1 MLPVA
6 YRLSLAIS
14 FVLLLAVLIT
24 AALNFLKFRQVTE
37 TLEASRFDFIARDI
51 VHAFEQNLTLGLPLE
66 QIANGQAILAR
77 QADLDP
83 AITRI
88 EIFDADGTV
97 LYSALRL
104 DENWA
109 RSLLASA
116 GPEGS
121 TGGPAPAE
129 TFSGRAIVND
139 FGQAVGGVTVYR
151 STAAALA
158 REQAIMETLM
168 IAVAG
173 ATLAGVGIVVLGAT
187 RLSRDVRERLLS
199 TATALRSALGGTP
212 PRQGH
217 GLALA
222 LAAAE
227 AMAEIDLVDAEISAR
242 IDAETEDL
250 SDREQRR

>member
-14 FVLLLAVLIT
+14 LVLLLAVLIT
-24 AALNFLKFRQVTE
+24 AALNFLKFNQVTE
-37 TLEASRFDFIARDI
+37 TLEASRFDFVARDI

-66 QIANGQAILAR
+66 QIANGRAILDR

-88 EIFDADGTV
+88 ETFDAEGTV
-97 LYSALRL
+97 LYSTLRL
-104 DENWA
+104 DGSWA
-109 RSLLASA
+109 RSVLETA
-116 GPEGS
+116 GAEGS
-121 TGGPAPAE
+121 AGGPAPAE
-129 TFSGRAIVND
+129 TFNGRAIVND
-139 FGQAVGGVTVYR
+139 FGQAVGGVAVYR
-151 STAAALA
+151 STAAAHA
-158 REQAIMETLM
+158 RQQAIVETLM

-173 ATLAGVGIVVLGAT
+173 ATVAGVCITVLGAT

-199 TATALRSALGGTP
+199 TASALRAALGGTP

-217 GLALA
+217 GTALA

-227 AMAEIDLVDAEISAR
+227 AMAEIDTVDAEI
-242 IDAETEDL
+242 DAEINRAL
-250 SDREQRR
+250 DREQRR